1 MYALVIVLMA
11 YAIWVGWNDHN
22 KNNKGN
28 RLMSA

>member
-11 YAIWVGWNDHN
+11 YPIWVGWNDHN
-22 KNNKGN
+22 NNNKGN

>member
-11 YAIWVGWNDHN
+11 YSIWVGWNDHN
-22 KNNKGN
+22 NNNKGN